1 MYVCM
6 FMCAHV
12 PVLGLQVDVSC
23 PTGVLGNFGH
33 LQGLQVFPTA
43 EPPVS
48 PAPIS
53 HQKQHLSCCLKC
65 RREKISYWVVTC
77 FWKSVRWFFFFFC
90 FGGGGVGV
98 CVCVW
103 ILSLDFFFYWLNVE
117 ESKWN
122 FVIILNSAGDVVVS
136 AFWVVTCKSHFYFIR
151 IPGAVYKWRRTKTGR
166 LISETSYL
174 FIYFNNR

>member
-1 MYVCM
+1 MYVC
-6 FMCAHV
+6 
-12 PVLGLQVDVSC
+12 SC
-23 PTGVLGNFGH
+23 VHTCQCWGYRWMWAAQQESWGILVICKVYKCSQLLSH
-33 LQGLQVFPTA
+33 LCL
-43 EPPVS
+43 